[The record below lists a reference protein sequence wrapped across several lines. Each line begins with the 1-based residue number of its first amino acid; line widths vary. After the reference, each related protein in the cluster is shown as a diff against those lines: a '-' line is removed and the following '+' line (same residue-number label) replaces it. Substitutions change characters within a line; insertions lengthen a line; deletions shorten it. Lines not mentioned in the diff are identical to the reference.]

1 MAEARRA
8 VEPLPSLT
16 LEQPIDPTLHVSQC
30 QVSQNGLSIFIPHPR
45 FIVRNI
51 SRTIKQ
57 GIAKMHQAFMPLPLP
72 AVFSVVGGAVTVVMM
87 SPSTGTIRNGWL
99 GNLLWNL
106 DSMNPLARR
115 LPVAY
120 RVGYLTFNAGILVI
134 FAFTAAHRMLLRGLL
149 SYHGYMFEGSKK
161 SLKTKVWGFLLKYLY
176 IRGGSKVTQAYQ
188 TSLPTFP
195 LPKLEDTVK
204 RYMNAMEGLFQQ
216 DPEERTVVAA
226 LAEQFVQQEGK
237 KLQRYLGWKHLISR
251 NYISDW
257 WLDVVYLRGR
267 DSIMINSNYYGL
279 STLRQQPTMNQA
291 SRAAYVT
298 YQLALIHEEIQKE
311 KIAPTL
317 MQRLVPLCMQQYRLA
332 FRTTRVPGLE
342 TDHLLH
348 TDAKE
353 SRHIVVLHKG
363 KFYKVKLYSDVT
375 GRRLSYT
382 QFFSIFEGILNDASS
397 PTATELES
405 NLCAFTAWDRS
416 SWAQCREKHFLRNRM
431 NRTSLDIIEKAMWFA
446 VLDDGEEST
455 AECTDLTKLGRIYM
469 HGSGSDRWFDK
480 SFNAIFAPNG
490 YYAMNGEHAWADAPC
505 LGHIL
510 ELVLAREV
518 RLQPYLP
525 DGSLKADPNFDIN
538 LDRNSYAAER
548 LNFVSTPELVEASR
562 TAVQFAKNLIADLDL
577 VVRHHSA
584 FGKGRLKKSGL
595 SPDAFI
601 QLSLQV
607 AFFRDQKKFV
617 QTYESALARLFLEG
631 RTETIRACTE
641 DSCNFVKALL
651 GGKADKAELQALAR
665 KSCETHGR
673 NTALAMTGKG
683 VDRHLFALYVVAIG
697 THTESPFLRNV
708 MKRGWKLSTSQVPT
722 WQTDNEWPTKDN
734 GDQWP
739 RPSGGFGPVA
749 DDGYGVSYAIS
760 GENNLFFHVSS
771 KKSSSNTNSARLLD
785 NIFQAM
791 QEIVE
796 LF

>member
-16 LEQPIDPTLHVSQC
+16 LEMPIDPTLHVAQC
-30 QVSQNGLSIFIPHPR
+30 KVSQNGLSLFIPHPR
-45 FIVRNI
+45 FMLRNL

-72 AVFSVVGGAVTVVMM
+72 AVFSVVGGAIGVVML
-87 SPSTGTIRNGWL
+87 SPSTGSIRNGRL

-106 DSMNPLARR
+106 DSLNPFAKR
-115 LPVAY
+115 LPVPL
-120 RVGYLTFNAGILVI
+120 RVAYLTFNTGILVI
-134 FAFTAAHRMLLRGLL
+134 FTFTAAHRMLLRGLL

-161 SLKTKVWGFLLKYLY
+161 SLKTKMWGFLLKYLY

-204 RYMNAMEGLFQQ
+204 RYMTAMEGLFQQ
-216 DPEERTVVAA
+216 DPAERTKVAA

-237 KLQRYLGWKHLISR
+237 KLQRYLGWKHLVSR

-257 WLDVVYLRGR
+257 WLSVVYLRGR

-279 STLRQQPTMNQA
+279 SIFVAPPTTNQA
-291 SRAAYVT
+291 ARAAYVT
-298 YQLALIHEEIQKE
+298 FQLALINEEIQKE
-311 KIAPTL
+311 KVPPTL
-317 MQRLVPLCMQQYRLA
+317 MQRLVPLSMDQYTMG
-332 FRTTRVPGLE
+332 FRTTRVPGVE
-342 TDHLLH
+342 TDQLVQA
-348 TDAKE
+348 DAKE
-353 SRHIVVLHKG
+353 SRHIVALHRG
-363 KFYKVKLYSDVT
+363 KFYKVKVYSDVT

-382 QFFSIFEGILNDASS
+382 QLYFIFSGILTDMSS
-397 PTATELES
+397 PTATELED

-416 SWAQCREKHFLRNRM
+416 HWAQCREKYFLRNRM
-431 NRTSLDIIEKAMWFA
+431 NRASLDIIEKALWFC
-446 VLDDGEEST
+446 VLDHGEAYT
-455 AECTDLTKLGRIYM
+455 AEYTDLTKLGHIFM
-469 HGSGSDRWFDK
+469 HGNGANRWFDK
-480 SFNAIFAPNG
+480 SMNAIFSPNG

-505 LGHIL
+505 LGHIM

-518 RLQPYLP
+518 RLQPYLA
-525 DGSLKADPNFDIN
+525 DGTLKPDPNFDIN
-538 LDRNSYAAER
+538 TDRNCYAAER
-548 LNFVSTPELVEASR
+548 LNFATTSELVEASR
-562 TAVQFAKNLIADLDL
+562 TAVQFASTLIADLDL
-577 VVRHHSA
+577 VVRHHAA

-601 QLSLQV
+601 QLSLQL
-607 AFFRDQKKFV
+607 AFFRDQNKFV
-617 QTYESALARLFLEG
+617 QTYESALARLFVEG

-641 DSCNFVKALL
+641 DTCNFVKSISSGTAQ
-651 GGKADKAELQALAR
+651 KAELQVLAR
-665 KSCETHGR
+665 KACETHQR

-697 THTESPFLRNV
+697 TNTESAFLKSV
-708 MKRGWKLSTSQVPT
+708 MSRGWKLSTSQVPV
-722 WQTDNEWPTKDN
+722 WQSDNEWPSKDN
-734 GDQWP
+734 GDKFP

-771 KKSSSNTNSARLLD
+771 KKSGSNTDSARLLGH
-785 NIFQAM
+785 IFQAM
-791 QEIVE
+791 QDIVD